1 MNGTEF
7 IRFPHIFKF
16 VLGESYYMIKIKIK
30 NDELIKNV
38 VEDIPN
44 FPKYTTQIINL
55 ASQNAQGTRPKVV
68 GQMSELIEEFPGKD
82 YYQWVEWYK
91 AKYPEAIDDATN
103 KIQDMIEKLREAMQ
117 LIDKKLVREWV
128 KDLVLTKTFM
138 GLKFQKSILIKISS
152 LKDEPYRLA
161 KPEEESKGIDGY
173 IGEMPISIKPLTYK
187 TKKMLNEQIEVNMIY
202 YKKKKDGIDI
212 HFDF

>member
-1 MNGTEF
+1 M
-7 IRFPHIFKF
+7 
-16 VLGESYYMIKIKIK
+16 VKIKIK

-82 YYQWVEWYK
+82 YYQWVEWYQ
-91 AKYPEAIDDATN
+91 AKYPEAIDNATD

-152 LKDEPYRLA
+152 LKEVPYRSA
-161 KPEEESKGIDGY
+161 NPEEESKGIDGY
-173 IGEMPISIKPLTYK
+173 IGEIPVSIKPLTYK

-202 YKKKKDGIDI
+202 YEKKKDGINI